1 MLLGFSMTISDLKIS
16 TKLNLLSAVLAG
28 AIFIMAA
35 GGIIGLQM
43 VDQAAQKIEV
53 SAHEIK
59 EAERLEIDSLEIN
72 RTEYHLTANPEYIT
86 KAKTQIEASQQHF
99 LTTLKTL
106 YDLSSENEKTLLQE
120 IESNFKTYAQSVQ
133 ETVSIA
139 TDKEYK
145 VSDEQR
151 QIVNSI
157 EATEPALQALNSS
170 VDTYVATVNKK
181 AEATAKSAHAT
192 TMFVEVLLIA
202 LAVISIV
209 TGFATA
215 LYLARHQIAI
225 PLSKVVESLRRVSEN
240 DLNVEIDQSG
250 RKDEIG
256 DLNNALSIFIANTRK
271 QLEMIYQQEL
281 DAEEKMKR
289 AAHVKELTHQFEL
302 SVAEAISSLSSAA
315 TEMQATAAHMSEN
328 ALETERQSGSV
339 SAVSTQTS
347 ANVQTIAAASEELST
362 TSTDVA
368 RQMCTS
374 ANMASSASSRTEA
387 AITNLQGLETAAM
400 EIDEVVG
407 LITAIAAQ
415 TKLLALNATIEAVRA
430 GEAGKG
436 FNVVAS
442 EVKALAEQT
451 EQATARVTAQIQQ
464 VKGATKGVLDSV
476 DEITR
481 VVGTVSELTT
491 SVAATAEEQ
500 VATIHEI
507 NRSVQEA
514 ATGTVQVGESVAALE
529 LVSQQT
535 ASSSSQVAMT
545 ASDLAKQS
553 HFIKNTID
561 GYLRAIEAA

>member
-1 MLLGFSMTISDLKIS
+1 MSISDLKIS

-59 EAERLEIDSLEIN
+59 EAERLEIDSLELN
-72 RTEYHLTANPEYIT
+72 RTEYHLTANPEFIS
-86 KAKTQIEASQQHF
+86 KAKAQIEGSHQHF
-99 LTTLKTL
+99 LSTLKTL
-106 YDLSSENEKTLLQE
+106 NDLSSEEEKVLLRE
-120 IESNFKTYAQSVQ
+120 IRSNFEAYANSVQ
-133 ETVSIA
+133 RTISIA
-139 TDKEYK
+139 AEKNYEISAD
-145 VSDEQR
+145 QR
-151 QIVNSI
+151 QIVKSI
-157 EATEPALQALNSS
+157 EVTEPALNALNSAI
-170 VDTYVATVNKK
+170 DTYVDAVNKK

-192 TMFVEVLLIA
+192 TTFVEILLIV

-209 TGFATA
+209 IGFATA

-225 PLSKVVESLRRVSEN
+225 PLAKVVESLRRVSGN
-240 DLNVEIDQSG
+240 DLDVEIDQSG

-256 DLNNALSIFIANTRK
+256 DLNVALGIFVTNTRK
-271 QLEMIYQQEL
+271 QLEMIHQQEL

-289 AAHVKELTHQFEL
+289 ANHVKELTHQFEL

-328 ALETERQSGSV
+328 AVETERQSGSV

-368 RQMCTS
+368 RQMCES

-553 HFIKNTID
+553 HFIKSTID